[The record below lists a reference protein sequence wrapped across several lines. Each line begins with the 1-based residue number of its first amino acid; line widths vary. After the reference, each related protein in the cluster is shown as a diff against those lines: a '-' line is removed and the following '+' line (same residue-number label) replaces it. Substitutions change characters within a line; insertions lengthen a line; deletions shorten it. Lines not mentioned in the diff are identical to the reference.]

1 MDNQEKFEKVSMA
14 LHEALPDDLEGGWEI
29 ARIIGMV
36 LLTYKVSSPQEAALI
51 CVEAASEYSDWLVE
65 QLEECTCSPEEMH

>member
-14 LHEALPDDLEGGWEI
+14 LYESLPDELEGAWEI

-36 LLTYKVSSPQEAALI
+36 MLTYKVSSPAEASLI
-51 CVEAASEYSDWLVE
+51 CVEAASDYSDWLVE
-65 QLEECTCSPEEMH
+65 QSEECTCPPEEVH